1 MRNNLEINKNVF
13 IADEWR
19 LAWGSSEK
27 HLAVT
32 LKGAVIHGKEYNGE
46 FYAIQGP
53 RDTPDGGS
61 RAPYFHVS
69 RSRPLSYELTEAAAK
84 VLAAFTMKYA
94 PPLVHLLTPEKI
106 EERLEE
112 ERQRLNRAAALE
124 VVGYG
129 QEMRLN

>member
-19 LAWGSSEK
+19 MAWGGEK

-32 LKGAVIHGKEYNGE
+32 LKGAVIYGKEYNGE
-46 FYAIQGP
+46 FYAIQEP

-61 RAPYFHVS
+61 CAPYFDTYEMS
-69 RSRPLSYELTEAAAK
+69 PIYELTEAAAK

-94 PPLVHLLTPEKI
+94 PPLVQLLTPEKI
-106 EERLEE
+106 EERLEW

>member
-1 MRNNLEINKNVF
+1 MGNNLEINKNVF

-19 LAWGSSEK
+19 LGWGSKK

-46 FYAIQGP
+46 FYAIQEP

-61 RAPYFHVS
+61 CAPYFDTYEMS
-69 RSRPLSYELTEAAAK
+69 PIYELTEAAAK

-94 PPLVHLLTPEKI
+94 PPLVQLLTPAT
-106 EERLEE
+106 R
-112 ERQRLNRAAALE
+112 RGTPAPVPRR
-124 VVGYG
+124 
-129 QEMRLN
+129 RP

>member
-13 IADEWR
+13 IAAEWR

-46 FYAIQGP
+46 FYAIQEP

-61 RAPYFHVS
+61 HAPYFDTYEMS
-69 RSRPLSYELTEAAAK
+69 PIYELTEAAAK

-94 PPLVHLLTPEKI
+94 PPLVQLLTPEKI
-106 EERLEE
+106 EELLEA
-112 ERQRLNRAAALE
+112 ERERLNRAAALE

>member
-1 MRNNLEINKNVF
+1 MGNNLEINKNVF

-19 LAWGSSEK
+19 LGWGGAK
-27 HLAVT
+27 YLAVT

-46 FYAIQGP
+46 FYAIQEP

-61 RAPYFHVS
+61 RAPYFDTYK
-69 RSRPLSYELTEAAAK
+69 RSPIYELTEAAAK

-94 PPLVHLLTPEKI
+94 PPLVQLLTPEKI
-106 EERLEE
+106 EELLEA
-112 ERQRLNRAAALE
+112 ERERLNRAAALE

>member
-1 MRNNLEINKNVF
+1 MRSNLEINKNVF

-19 LAWGSSEK
+19 LAWESEK

-32 LKGAVIHGKEYNGE
+32 LKGAVINGKEYNGT
-46 FYAIQGP
+46 FYAVQEP
-53 RDTPDGGS
+53 KDTPDGGS
-61 RAPYFHVS
+61 RAPYFDNYNK
-69 RSRPLSYELTEAAAK
+69 PPSYELTKAAAK

-94 PPLVHLLTPEKI
+94 PPLVQLLIPEKI